1 VQAGFDGL
9 QGPIRGYVAN
19 SSAGARLEQFQKA
32 VNRAIAKRQ
41 RGYNGLS

>member
-9 QGPIRGYVAN
+9 QGPIRGCVATN
-19 SSAGARLEQFQKA
+19 SAGTRLEQFQKA
-32 VNRAIAKRQ
+32 VNRAIAKRR